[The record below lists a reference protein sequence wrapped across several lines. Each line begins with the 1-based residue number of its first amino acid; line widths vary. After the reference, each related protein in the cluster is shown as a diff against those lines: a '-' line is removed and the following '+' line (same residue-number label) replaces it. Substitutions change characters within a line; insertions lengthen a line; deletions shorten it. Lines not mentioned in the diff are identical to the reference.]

1 MAPNF
6 FNLSPL
12 RLLTI
17 ALLVTQVIAFVFTII
32 TAGLLGGWISDTH
45 KFLSAFIFDYTNYK
59 GFSVSINGYPADIYI
74 SLIMTA
80 LSGVVAIPL
89 LMPELVNRFSLNFYF
104 VIMEAVLSGL
114 WLITAIIISTGA
126 GMTDS
131 SFAVRQVKPYSD
143 YLYPDQQPYF
153 HFLEKAASV
162 GNVIGIFAYF
172 NAVIWGCGALLRF
185 RMMKMMKRKTFN
197 ERRGTMSVPYKMESS
212 EIDEHVVRVEDE
224 GDGQSNVLTSHQLHE
239 LRLKKL
245 QSVKD
250 DEDEGEMLK
259 FVEIQVPVR
268 PKLELGEKFNMN
280 SNDVRPFP
288 APVLSPPLP
297 PPPPPKDES
306 SANEVISAR
315 APFASVGQES
325 TDSSFRA
332 SAW

>member
-1 MAPNF
+1 MP
-6 FNLSPL
+6 PL

-17 ALLVTQVIAFVFTII
+17 ALLVTHIIALAFTIT
-32 TAGLLGGWISDTH
+32 TAGLLCGWISDTH
-45 KFLSAFIFDYTNYK
+45 RFLSAFIFQYRKFK
-59 GFSVSINGYPADIYI
+59 GFSVSIHGYPADVYI
-74 SLIMTA
+74 TLIITA

-89 LMPELVNRFSLNFYF
+89 LIMSELINRFRLNIYF

-126 GMTDS
+126 GMTDR
-131 SFAVRQVKPYSD
+131 SFAVRQVKPYSA
-143 YLYPDQQPYF
+143 YLYPEQQPYF
-153 HFLEKAASV
+153 RFLKKAARL
-162 GNVIGIFAYF
+162 GHAIEIFAYF
-172 NAVIWGCGALLRF
+172 NAIVWGCVVLLRF
-185 RMMKMMKRKTFN
+185 RVMKMMKRKMFN
-197 ERRGTMSVPYKMESS
+197 EHKGTMSVPYNMESS
-212 EIDEHVVRVEDE
+212 EMDEHADRVEDE
-224 GDGQSNVLTSHQLHE
+224 DDSQSNVLTAHQLHE

-268 PKLELGEKFNMN
+268 PKIELGEKFNMN